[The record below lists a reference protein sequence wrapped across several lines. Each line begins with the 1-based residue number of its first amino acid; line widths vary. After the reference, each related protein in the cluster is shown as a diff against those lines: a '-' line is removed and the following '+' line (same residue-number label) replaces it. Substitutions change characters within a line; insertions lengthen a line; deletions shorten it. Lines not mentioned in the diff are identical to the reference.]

1 MYSKYY
7 RVRTHEISTQ
17 GSGYVAK
24 QLDEATYIY
33 RTKKNLDCCLHVI
46 DVCTYP
52 VYQ

>member
-24 QLDEATYIY
+24 QLDEATY
-33 RTKKNLDCCLHVI
+33 TGLKKTLIAACM
-46 DVCTYP
+46 
-52 VYQ
+52 